1 MKQRGLDGLPGEI
14 EEIARVLSLHPDYQV
29 LRRLKPETLVSDVP
43 NGVKIVIID
52 TETTG
57 TDFSKDAII
66 EVGALAV
73 AVDPDTG
80 EVGQLLGQFNGLEDP
95 GFPIPPESTEIHGIT
110 DAMVAGKQFDEAAL
124 QALLKDAHLVLA
136 HNAQFDRTFLEKRF
150 EFFADLP
157 FGCTLKQIAWRQE
170 GFGSPALEFLVY
182 RLGFFYD
189 GHRAVNDCEA
199 VMALL
204 AKPLP
209 VSGRMP
215 CDVLFEKAAEP
226 EFVIH
231 AVKAPI
237 ELKDV
242 LKAKGF
248 RWSGDERVWKVSV
261 SGELQG
267 REMIDWMKTEIYRKN
282 KTDKVTLG
290 FEKRT
295 AKQKFSTVPLK
306 VSYKEV

>member
-1 MKQRGLDGLPGEI
+1 MKQSGFDGLPSEI

-29 LRRLKPETLVSDVP
+29 LRRLKPDSLLSDVRE
-43 NGVKIVIID
+43 GVKIVIID

-57 TDFSKDAII
+57 TDFNKDAII

-73 AVDPDTG
+73 LVDPNTG
-80 EVGQLLGQFNGLEDP
+80 EVGEIIGHFNGLEDP

-110 DAMVAGKQFDEAAL
+110 DAMVAGQQLDEAAL
-124 QALLKDAHLVLA
+124 RALLKDAHLILA

-150 EFFADLP
+150 EFFTDLP

-170 GFGSPALEFLVY
+170 GFGSAALEYLVY
-182 RLGFFYD
+182 RLGFFYY

-199 VMALL
+199 VLALL
-204 AKPLP
+204 AQPLP

-215 CDVLFEKAAEP
+215 CDVLFEKASEP

-237 ELKDV
+237 EVKDV

-248 RWSGDERVWKVSV
+248 RWSADERVWKVSV

-267 REMIDWMKTEIYRKN
+267 REMIEWMKTEVYRKN
-282 KTDKVTLG
+282 KTDKLTLG

-295 AKQKFSTVPLK
+295 AKQKFSNAVLK